1 MQRQHTLSLN
11 RLLRHIILLFF
22 NIFRPGIVM
31 RKYAIIIS
39 ISVSLLCVVVN
50 AQDPLP
56 VLFLT
61 PGQLVTGGNIF
72 QGYRVKMELAFAYKA
87 SIQSDSIYRKCTMEG
102 KFRETHLKEDEY
114 ILYEIYIP
122 NTLYVQNYQIM
133 EEGKHLTIIG
143 KVVDSDGAFSKIIVE
158 EIQSGWSSDVIGVIQ
173 DTLAGEDH
181 ASPDSVIFR
190 VEAINDSLGGR
201 QDSLVR
207 RVVKDTV
214 LKRVKQDTS
223 WIK

>member
-1 MQRQHTLSLN
+1 MKKCVI
-11 RLLRHIILLFF
+11 IIL
-22 NIFRPGIVM
+22 
-31 RKYAIIIS
+31 
-39 ISVSLLCVVVN
+39 ISVSLLCAVVN
-50 AQDPLP
+50 AQNSLP
-56 VLFLT
+56 ALFIT
-61 PGQLVTGGNIF
+61 PGQLVAGGNIF
-72 QGYRVKMELAFAYKA
+72 QGQRIKMELAFAYRA

-114 ILYEIYIP
+114 ILYEIYVP
-122 NTLYVQNYQIM
+122 NMLYVQNYQIM

-143 KVVDSDGAFSKIIVE
+143 NVVESDGAFSKIIVE